1 MRMEKVAAWSPNNG
15 VLIACPR
22 GTGPFRRVS
31 HVQAMARAQVR
42 CDCSLWRRDP
52 QPCSVAGARRKSV
65 GRCLVRQTFGRQC
78 LAFAAKRVGDS
89 DVRQGWQH
97 WAGAKTIGENGKRH
111 GARVCRIAS
120 CRSQRRFTSG
130 HRACS
135 KRASRFATT
144 RALQSV
150 KRRAG
155 GKIQAFCQVFFVFAP
170 LASSRSMGALA
181 RARKN
186 GEKPLSRLAKAV
198 LGCAAF

>member
-22 GTGPFRRVS
+22 GTGPFLRASR
-31 HVQAMARAQVR
+31 VQAMARAQVR

-65 GRCLVRQTFGRQC
+65 GRNLGRQTFGRQTFGRQTFGRQC
-78 LAFAAKRVGDS
+78 LAFAAERVGDS

-150 KRRAG
+150 KRHE
-155 GKIQAFCQVFFVFAP
+155 K
-170 LASSRSMGALA
+170 A
-181 RARKN
+181 RGR
-186 GEKPLSRLAKAV
+186 
-198 LGCAAF
+198 